1 MIEIVKT
8 VIFTLIA
15 LGVLV
20 TIHEFGHFWVARR
33 CGVKVLRFSI
43 GFGTPFARW
52 KDRQGT
58 EFVLAVLPLG
68 GYVKMVD
75 EREGNVDA
83 EDLPYAFNRKSVWQ
97 RMAIVAAGPI
107 ANFLLAVLF
116 YWLVF
121 LGGVQGVAPI
131 VDAVKPG
138 SVADRAGLEEGQ
150 EIIAVDGE
158 LTPTLQALGEQLV
171 LRLGE
176 SGTIAFSVR
185 YPESS
190 LTYDLEAELNG
201 WQVDEADPDPIGD
214 IGIELYTPTI
224 EPVADQIMPDQPA
237 ADAGLVSGD
246 RILSM
251 DGIPVATWREWVDYV
266 RARPGEDIV
275 VEVVR
280 VGIDDNRFETTITP
294 KSMTQ
299 EDGSII
305 GQVGMSVVIPEWPE
319 SYLRT
324 MEYSVFGAL
333 MQGLHQTKKTT
344 VMVLDSIRKM
354 LTGLI
359 SPKHLSGPITI
370 AKVAGAS
377 AQYGV
382 SAYLGF
388 LALLSVSLGV
398 LNLLPIPV
406 LDGGHLMY
414 YLVEA
419 VKGSP
424 VSEKVQMA
432 GYRLGLFL
440 VVGLMV
446 IALYND
452 VMRL

>member
-1 MIEIVKT
+1 MLEIVKT
-8 VIFTLIA
+8 LFFTLVA

-33 CGVKVLRFSI
+33 CGIKVLRFSI

-52 KDRQGT
+52 YDRKGT

-75 EREGNVDA
+75 EREGNVDPQ
-83 EDLPYAFNRKSVWQ
+83 DIPYAFNNKSVWQ
-97 RMAIVAAGPI
+97 RMAVVSAGPI
-107 ANFLLAVLF
+107 ANFLLAVIA
-116 YWLVF
+116 YWVVF
-121 LGGVQGVAPI
+121 MAGVQGVAPI
-131 VDAVKPG
+131 VDRVVPG
-138 SVADRAGLEEGQ
+138 SIADRAGIEPGQ
-150 EIIAVDGE
+150 EILAVDGE
-158 LTPTLQALGEQLV
+158 PTPTLQTLGEQLV

-176 SGTIAFSVR
+176 EGTINFRVKYQDSNL
-185 YPESS
+185 S
-190 LTYDLEAELNG
+190 YDLEAELNG
-201 WQVDEADPDPIGD
+201 WQVDTDNPDPIGD
-214 IGIELYTPTI
+214 IGIELYTPKVL
-224 EPVADQIMPDQPA
+224 PVADQVMDAEPA
-237 ADAGLVSGD
+237 AEAGLRSGD
-246 RILSM
+246 RITAM
-251 DGIPVATWREWVDYV
+251 DGIEVSDWAQWVEYV
-266 RARPGEDIV
+266 RARPGETIAI
-275 VEVVR
+275 EVAR
-280 VGIDDNRFETTITP
+280 GSEKFATQITP
-294 KSMTQ
+294 KGVTQ
-299 EDGSII
+299 DDGSVI

-319 SYLRT
+319 SYLRKT
-324 MEYSVFGAL
+324 DYGVVGAFGQA
-333 MQGLHQTKKTT
+333 LHQTWKTT
-344 VMVLDSIRKM
+344 KMVLDSIKKM
-354 LTGLI
+354 VTGII

-377 AQYGV
+377 AQYGFT
-382 SAYLGF
+382 AYLGF

-414 YLVEA
+414 YMVEA

-424 VSEKVQMA
+424 VSEKIQMA

>member
-8 VIFTLIA
+8 VLFTLIA

-33 CGVKVLRFSI
+33 CGVKVVRFSI

-52 KDRQGT
+52 KDKKGT

-75 EREGNVDA
+75 EREGNVDPK
-83 EDLPYAFNRKSVWQ
+83 DLPYAFNRKSVWQ

-107 ANFLLAVLF
+107 ANFLLAILF
-116 YWLVF
+116 YWVVF

-131 VDAVKPG
+131 IDDVKPG
-138 SVADRAGLEEGQ
+138 SVAARAGLEAGQ

-158 LTPTLQALGEQLV
+158 PTPTLQTLGEQLV

-176 SGTIAFSVR
+176 SGTISFKVR
-185 YPESS
+185 YPDSS
-190 LTYDLEAELNG
+190 LHYDLEAELNG
-201 WQVDEADPDPIGD
+201 WQVDENDPDPIGD
-214 IGIELYTPTI
+214 IGIVLYTPKI
-224 EPVADQIMPDQPA
+224 EPVADQIMPNDPA
-237 ADAGLVSGD
+237 ANAGLVSGD

-251 DGIPVATWREWVDYV
+251 DGNPVATWREWVEYV
-266 RARPGEDIV
+266 RARPGEDIL
-275 VEVVR
+275 VEVER
-280 VGIDDNRFETTITP
+280 AGADGSSFETLITP
-294 KSMTQ
+294 RALTQ
-299 EDGSII
+299 DDGSVI

-333 MQGLHQTKKTT
+333 MQGLHQTRKTT
-344 VMVLDSIRKM
+344 VMVLDSIKKM

-377 AQYGV
+377 AEYGV

-424 VSEKVQMA
+424 VSERVQMA